1 MSHGSRQP
9 VEEALAAARPGEI
22 IEAALEESFSTTVTV
37 AGGLLEASEN
47 SRERGLGV
55 RVFRDGRI
63 GFAATSRLDGEG
75 VAEAVARARDLAACG
90 RQEDENRP
98 ADGAQTGETTGRGDM
113 DHMPDPVPP
122 APLEEPALR
131 LEEAARRRGNDLRT
145 RAASVTAAGGR
156 WLIAHSD
163 GLRRAWSWRRAWASL
178 EVVILRDGV
187 RQTGWESDWSER
199 WEDLSLEKT
208 GAAAADQAARKFG
221 AGRPPTARMPV
232 VLTPTV
238 TAGMFEALA
247 GALSAKAVL
256 RGRSLFTGR
265 LGETIGS
272 AVVTL
277 TDDGARRDGFASAPF
292 DGEGNLSR
300 PAVLIENGVLTG
312 FLHNTY
318 TALKLQSPATG
329 HAVRDGFSTQPRIGS
344 RNLLLKPSGP
354 SRLAII
360 ASVSHGIL
368 VDEVMGLHTV
378 DPVSGDFSLGATG
391 REIRAG
397 STGAPLEGFTVAG
410 NIRDILAAVQAV
422 GDDVRFL
429 PGGAGGSTVL
439 LDGLT
444 VSGT

>member
-1 MSHGSRQP
+1 MSPRDLQP

-22 IEAALEESFSTTVTV
+22 IEAALEESSSTTVTV
-37 AGGLLEASEN
+37 AGGNLEASEG

-55 RVFRDGRI
+55 RLFLDGRI
-63 GFAATSRLDGEG
+63 GFAATSHLNSEG

-98 ADGAQTGETTGRGDM
+98 ADGADSDESAGRAKRDDM
-113 DHMPDPVPP
+113 PAAIPP

-131 LEEAARRRGNDLRT
+131 LEEAARKRSSDLRT

-156 WLIAHSD
+156 WLIAHSG
-163 GLRRAWSWRRAWASL
+163 GLWRTWSWQRAWASL
-178 EVVILRDGV
+178 EVVAERDGV

-199 WEDLSLEKT
+199 WEDLNLETT
-208 GAAAADQAARKFG
+208 GSAAADQALRKFG
-221 AGRPPTARMPV
+221 AGRPATARIPV
-232 VLTPTV
+232 ILTPTV
-238 TAGMFEALA
+238 TAGLFEALA
-247 GALSAKAVL
+247 GALSGKAVL
-256 RGRSLFTGR
+256 RGRSLFAGR
-265 LGETIGS
+265 QGETIGS
-272 AVVTL
+272 ATVTL
-277 TDDGARRDGFASAPF
+277 TDDGARLDGFSSAPF
-292 DGEGNLSR
+292 DGEGNPSR

-318 TALKLQSPATG
+318 TALKLEAPSTG
-329 HAVRDGFSTQPRIGS
+329 HAVRDGFSTQPHISS

-354 SRLAII
+354 SRQEII
-360 ASVSHGIL
+360 ASVSRGVM
-368 VDEVMGLHTV
+368 VDEVMGLHTI

-397 STGAPLEGFTVAG
+397 SMGAPLEGFTVAG
-410 NIRDILAAVQAV
+410 NVRDILAAVQAV

-444 VSGT
+444 ISGT